1 MSHNSLKQLKMAQ
14 IHWTVY
20 IGSRLEFGAS
30 LQGNQ
35 LMTYRDLKQHLD
47 AGGIAILDGG
57 TGTELQKR
65 GADMDPAAWCG
76 PATLENEKLLG
87 EIHGDYIRAGADVI
101 TANTYASSRLMLSP
115 VGYGDR
121 VEEIN
126 RRAVEAALTA
136 RKAGS
141 AERGVLVAGS
151 LSHMI
156 SVTKGTARFDPALAP
171 SDSEVADA
179 FAEMAAIL
187 KASGV
192 DFIILEM
199 MYHPGRAALAV
210 DAALATGLPVWFGL
224 SARRGHGGRV
234 VSFDHTQDLPVDDI
248 ARLIPAGRV
257 DVAGCMHTGPDMVG
271 EALDAV
277 RRHFAGPLMAYPD
290 GGYFEMPEWRFVDV
304 IDPARLEE
312 FYREW
317 IAAGAQVI
325 GGCCGLTVDHIEAA
339 ARVRNSLA

>member
-1 MSHNSLKQLKMAQ
+1 MAWF
-14 IHWTVY
+14 HRTVY
-20 IGSRLEFGAS
+20 IGLQSSVGTS
-30 LQGNQ
+30 LQESQ
-35 LMTYRDLKQHLD
+35 FVAYRDLKQHLD
-47 AGGIAILDGG
+47 AGRIVILDGG

-76 PATLENEKLLG
+76 PTTQANEELLV

-101 TANTYASSRLMLSP
+101 TANSFASSRLMLSP
-115 VGYGDR
+115 AGYGDR
-121 VEEIN
+121 MEEIN

-136 RKAGS
+136 RKAAS
-141 AERGVLVAGS
+141 AERGVMVAGS

-156 SVTKGTARFDPALAP
+156 PITEGTAKFDPALAP
-171 SDSEVADA
+171 SDTEVADA

-199 MYHPGRAALAV
+199 MYHPGRTTLAV
-210 DAALATGLPVWFGL
+210 EAVRATGLPVWFGL
-224 SARRGHGGRV
+224 SARRAPDGRV
-234 VSFDHTQDLPVDDI
+234 LSFDHTQDLPVDDI
-248 ARLIPAGRV
+248 ACLIPAGIV

-277 RRHFAGPLMAYPD
+277 RRHFDGPLMAYPD
-290 GGYFEMPEWRFVDV
+290 GGYFEMPDWRFVDI
-304 IDPARLEE
+304 IDPVRLEE

-317 IAAGAQVI
+317 IAAGVQVI

-339 ARVRNSLA
+339 ARVRDSIA